1 VKIKTMILTKIDKV
15 KLVQA
20 LSTAHKA
27 KLRKHLR
34 EHTMAGKGMS
44 GKGFVDFLKK
54 VGNFLAP
61 IVKTVGPTIL
71 KEVLL
76 PLAKSKMGL
85 GLKPSGGGLRLAGQ
99 RRAMK

>member
-1 VKIKTMILTKIDKV
+1 MKLTKSDKV
-15 KLVQA
+15 KLVNA
-20 LSTAHKA
+20 LSSAHKA
-27 KLRKHLR
+27 KLRRHLR

-44 GKGFVDFLKK
+44 GTGFMDFIKK

-61 IVKTVGPTIL
+61 VVKAVGPTIL

-76 PLAKSKMGL
+76 PLAKSKLGL

-99 RRAMK
+99 RRVKK